1 MSFTPGIVTFN
12 AQAFAAAY
20 PAFAFLPQETLTNNF
35 TLATMLLGN
44 SYCSVVQDAPTRANL
59 LNLITAHVTA
69 LLNGAWGKPPSG
81 AVGRV
86 ISGTEGSVTAQIEWS
101 SAVGKTQA
109 FWIQTQWGAMVW
121 QMMLPWR
128 TARYVAPCGDGGVG
142 GPGGW
147 NAWPQ

>member
-101 SAVGKTQA
+101 SAVGKTQVGTRGHSKPR
-109 FWIQTQWGAMVW
+109 FQRR
-121 QMMLPWR
+121 LSH
-128 TARYVAPCGDGGVG
+128 ARLSSIPSQCR
-142 GPGGW
+142 
-147 NAWPQ
+147 QQR